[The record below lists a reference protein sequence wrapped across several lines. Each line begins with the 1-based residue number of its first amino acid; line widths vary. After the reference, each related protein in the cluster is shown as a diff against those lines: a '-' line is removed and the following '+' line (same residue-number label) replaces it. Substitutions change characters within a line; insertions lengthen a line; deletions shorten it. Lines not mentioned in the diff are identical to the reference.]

1 MRLLTFGAIASLIAT
16 GSACEGD
23 HSCYGPLK
31 DDVVL
36 TRNVRRMQPDA
47 QNATTCPRGP
57 LEWGQINFL
66 HTTDTHGWLE
76 GHIKEPN
83 YGADWGDYVSFTKHM
98 KQKARK
104 LGVDLLLVDTGDL
117 HDGAGLSDATKP
129 NGNISN
135 AIFENIDYDLLTIG
149 NHELYVTEIAYETFS
164 NFSKVYG
171 DKYLTS
177 NVQIK
182 NPVTQQ
188 FEYIGAK
195 YRYFTT
201 EQGLRIMAF
210 GVLFDFT
217 GNSNVS
223 KVIKASDMV
232 QQSWFN
238 EAVNYTKPID
248 LFVLIGHNPVRTT
261 VSSSTIGTV
270 FKAIRSIKPD
280 VPIQAFGGHTHIR
293 DFVVYDNKATG
304 LESGGPPTLRLLDIY
319 LTGHTGRYC
328 ESLGW
333 LAMSGIKSSTCKA
346 KHNPKGVPNPT
357 HSATPVKSTGTV
369 SASVQL
375 PSSTTPSSLR
385 YARRYLDWNRLT
397 FSYHAE
403 GSQRYTSFDTSK
415 GVQITSEI
423 TSDRSTLNLTD
434 LYGCS
439 PETYCQYC
447 KPFLAEGNIFKLLQ
461 TALATVVVNE
471 TRKSIPRL
479 IIINTGSVRF
489 DLAKGPFTYDDS
501 FIVSPF
507 DDAFQFIPDVPYEQ
521 ASKVLGI
528 LNAGAFQKKKRRDLG
543 TADFSFSPVL
553 ADRDTC
559 IDPPITHHYNG
570 LTRRSK
576 QGGRLI
582 RRQST
587 APTPGYTTTDDFGTD
602 GDDTIHS
609 KIPNYSQ
616 PNDLQANASFPVDGS
631 TPKTVDLVFLDFI
644 ASYIVNALNTP
655 DVGGQFSLGQVSYY
669 MDKSFTTNSYLP
681 AYAKIAWQDN
691 VPNCPVGAGIGT
703 S

>member
-1 MRLLTFGAIASLIAT
+1 MRPLGFGAIAGVVVGAA
-16 GSACEGD
+16 ACGGE

-47 QNATTCPRGP
+47 QNATTQPKGP

-76 GHIKEPN
+76 GHIKEQN
-83 YGADWGDYVSFTKHM
+83 YGADWGDYVSFTQHM
-98 KQKARK
+98 KRKARK

-117 HDGAGLSDATKP
+117 HDGAGLSDATTP

-135 AIFENIDYDLLTIG
+135 AILENVDYDLLTIG
-149 NHELYVTEIAYETFS
+149 NHELYVTEIAYETFN

-182 NPVTQQ
+182 NPATGQ
-188 FEYIGAK
+188 FEYIGSQ

-223 KVIKASDMV
+223 KVIKAADMV
-232 QQSWFN
+232 KQPWFQQ
-238 EAVNYTKPID
+238 AVNYTKPID

-261 VSSSTIGTV
+261 VSSSTFGTV
-270 FKAIRSIKPD
+270 FKAIRSVKPD
-280 VPIQAFGGHTHIR
+280 TPVQAFGGHTHIR
-293 DFVVYDNKATG
+293 DFTVYDNKATG
-304 LESGGPPTLRLLDIY
+304 LESG
-319 LTGHTGRYC
+319 RYC
-328 ESLGW
+328 ETLGW
-333 LAMSGIKSSTCKA
+333 LAISGIESSTCKA
-346 KHNPKGVPNPT
+346 KHKPKSVPNPT
-357 HSATPVKSTGTV
+357 RSAVPPKATGTV
-369 SASVQL
+369 SAIVVL
-375 PSSTTPSSLR
+375 PTSTSISSLR
-385 YARRYLDWNRLT
+385 YARRYLDWNRPT

-403 GSQRYTSFDTSK
+403 GSQRYTAFDTSK
-415 GVQITSEI
+415 GVSITKDI
-423 TSDRSTLNLTD
+423 TGERQKLNLTS
-434 LYGCS
+434 LYGCA

-447 KPFLAEGNIFKLLQ
+447 KPFAAEGNIFKLLQ

-471 TRKSIPRL
+471 TRKNKSRL

-521 ASKVLGI
+521 ASKVIDI
-528 LNAGAFQKKKRRDLG
+528 LNAGSFQKKKRDLQ
-543 TADFSFSPVL
+543 TVDFNFSPIL
-553 ADRDTC
+553 ADSGTC
-559 IDPPITHHYNG
+559 IDPPLTHQYEG
-570 LTRRSK
+570 VTRRSK

-587 APTPGYTTTDDFGTD
+587 SPTTPGYTTNDDFGTD
-602 GDDTIHS
+602 GDDTVHS
-609 KIPNYSQ
+609 KIPNFSQ
-616 PNDLQANASFPVDGS
+616 PNDLQANASFPLDG
-631 TPKTVDLVFLDFI
+631 TMPKAVDLVFLDFI
-644 ASYIVNALNTP
+644 ASYIVDALNQP
-655 DVGGQFSLGQVSYY
+655 DVGGAFSLSQVSYY
-669 MDKSFTTNSYLP
+669 LPKTFTTNSYLP
-681 AYAKIAWQDN
+681 AYAKIAWQAN
-691 VPNCPVGAGIGT
+691 VPNCPVGSGIG
-703 S
+703 SA